1 MPEITRRGAEQGETG
16 SCLFERISGQEKG
29 TPCGPGS
36 RCRGASVAFGLRL
49 LTEPI
54 DNLSVTR
61 GVTFDGVGRREQVV
75 GRFRAEIR
83 DAAARNKATAIALVG
98 SVARGDDGADSDYDF
113 VVDFDRGVTL
123 FDIGGLKADLEDLL
137 DAEVDVVPR
146 ACLRDRYRT
155 MLADAIPL

>member
-1 MPEITRRGAEQGETG
+1 MAAAQNRRLACVFDG
-16 SCLFERISGQEKG
+16 FELWS
-29 TPCGPGS
+29 
-36 RCRGASVAFGLRL
+36 
-49 LTEPI
+49 
-54 DNLSVTR
+54 R

-98 SVARGDDGADSDYDF
+98 SVARGDDDAHSDYDF

-137 DAEVDVVPR
+137 GAEVDVVPR
-146 ACLRDRYRT
+146 SCLRERHRT